1 MGLYIFGVMT
11 GLLMCAMVLLIR
23 CAVWFELRHPEDDY
37 WHRGIYKKTE
47 TEKGSPF
54 QWAEDLD
61 DRQMQ
66 NSLEVKHGE
75 EG

>member
-1 MGLYIFGVMT
+1 MGLYIFGIMT
-11 GLLMCAMVLLIR
+11 GILMCAMALLIR

-37 WHRGIYKKTE
+37 WHRGIYKKTG
-47 TEKGSPF
+47 TEKESAF

-66 NSLEVKHGE
+66 NSLEVKHGK
-75 EG
+75 GV